1 LLEFLICFALLKVT
15 FEVIKPSDTLAFRE
29 ELSAWKKARLAEK
42 FFYTGPKNR
51 FRQADV
57 DFVVCIEH

>member
-1 LLEFLICFALLKVT
+1 M
-15 FEVIKPSDTLAFRE
+15 KPSDTLAFRE

-42 FFYTGPKNR
+42 FLYTSPKDR